1 VLKYPLFIAI
11 SFILSVTFAQKTPTP
26 VTQCK
31 ISTPA
36 KKMILV
42 AHRGDEQGFIENST
56 EALQSGL
63 HSNADY
69 VETDIRKTKDGVFMI
84 HHDGETGRVTTCGS
98 KEVKIEEAT
107 WEFLR
112 KNCRYKGTAAGLD
125 KINSLAEFLDMAKN
139 AKAGL
144 VLDVKPVIKSG
155 DMKALADQ
163 ILTADPKRIVIYVN
177 DIDAQ
182 NVLWKM
188 AKGLDPHADAKYKA
202 LGSMTFLKIL
212 GKASEALKNP
222 ARYLDNDGIAFNFS
236 DTDCETL
243 QALRKQYPNQ
253 LLYGW
258 TLGTPA
264 ELRAAQNT
272 GLDGIVTSRL
282 GDYLKFLKR

>member
-1 VLKYPLFIAI
+1 MLKYPLFIAT
-11 SFILSVTFAQKTPTP
+11 SFIVSFSFAQKPPTP

-31 ISTPA
+31 ISAPA

-42 AHRGDEQGFIENST
+42 AHRGNEQGFVENSS
-56 EALQSGL
+56 EALLSGL
-63 HSNADY
+63 RSNADY
-69 VETDIRKTKDGVFMI
+69 IETDIRKTKDGVFMI
-84 HHDGETGRVTTCGS
+84 HHDEQTGRVTTCGA

-112 KNCRYKGTAAGLD
+112 NNCHYKGTSAGFE
-125 KINSLAEFLDMAKN
+125 KINSFAELLDMAKN

-144 VLDVKPVIKSG
+144 VLDVKPVIKVG

-163 ILTADPKRIVIYVN
+163 LLTADPKRIVIYVN

-188 AKGLDPHADAKYKA
+188 AKDLEPKADPKYKA
-202 LGSMTFLKIL
+202 LRQMTFLKII
-212 GKASEALKNP
+212 GRASEALKNP
-222 ARYLDNDGIAFNFS
+222 SRYLDNEGIAFNFA

-264 ELRAAQNT
+264 ELQAAQNV
-272 GLDGIVTSRL
+272 GLDGVVTSRL
-282 GDYLKFLKR
+282 SDYLKFLKR